1 MNAYEVINRVRNL
14 KEFTVVTDLPEEFYI
29 NGVVPFDMRVDH
41 KEITAIVLAETFD
54 EAAALLDAWLYGQ
67 SS

>member
-1 MNAYEVINRVRNL
+1 MNANDVIKRVRNL
-14 KEFTVVTDLPEEFYI
+14 KEFTVVTDRPEEFYI
-29 NGVVPFDMRVDH
+29 NGVVPFDMRIDD

-54 EAAALLDAWLYGQ
+54 EAAGLLDAWLYGQ

>member
-1 MNAYEVINRVRNL
+1 MNAHDVISRIRNL
-14 KEFTVVTDLPEEFYI
+14 KEFTVITERPEEFYI
-29 NGVVPFDMRVDH
+29 NGVVPFDIRIDD
-41 KEITAIVLAETFD
+41 KEITAIVLAESFD

>member
-1 MNAYEVINRVRNL
+1 MNAKDVINRVRNL

-41 KEITAIVLAETFD
+41 KEITALILAETFD
-54 EAAALLDAWLYGQ
+54 EAAGLLDAWLYGQ
-67 SS
+67 SR